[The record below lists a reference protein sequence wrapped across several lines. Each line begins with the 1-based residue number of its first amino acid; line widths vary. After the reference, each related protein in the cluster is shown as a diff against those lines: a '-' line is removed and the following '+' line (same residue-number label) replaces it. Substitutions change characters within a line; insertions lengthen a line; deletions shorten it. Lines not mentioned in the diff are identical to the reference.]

1 MIKSS
6 LDIIAK
12 EMKTSGGNSFDVKID
27 HLNKLKALN
36 TPLGIYLSLVN
47 ISRETTIGQLEPFKK
62 TGATIE
68 IKSPPVYI
76 NIYVMVTAHFT
87 DYSTALVHLGTALEF
102 FQNKP
107 YLDKYNILPAHSWP
121 SKLENIVFDWHN
133 LEIDKLNQLW
143 GIHGGTYH
151 PSFLF
156 RVRLLK
162 VLHQEAPKN
171 GPAIDEIKYQSVI
184 S

>member
-1 MIKSS
+1 MIKSG
-6 LDIIAK
+6 LEIISK
-12 EMKTSGGNSFDVKID
+12 EMKASAGNTFDVKID
-27 HLNKLKALN
+27 HLHKLKVQN
-36 TPLGIYLSLVN
+36 TPFGIYLSLVN
-47 ISRETTIGQLEPFKK
+47 ISRENHIGQLEPFKK
-62 TGATIE
+62 TGASIE

-76 NIYVMVTAHFT
+76 NIHVMVTAHFT
-87 DYSTALVHLGTALEF
+87 DYNTALVHLGSALEF

-107 YLDKYNILPAHSWP
+107 YLDKYNILPANNWP
-121 SKLENIVFDWHN
+121 SNLENIVFDWHN

-143 GIHGGTYH
+143 GIHGGTYY

-171 GPAIDEIKYQSVI
+171 GPAIDEIKYKSVI
-184 S
+184 A